1 MAVKRSHT
9 VLEIAFAQAMQRSG
23 KPAHWYGRRLA
34 ECGATPRQVE
44 NALATLRAHLRRGNA
59 SFRYAARVASLLEI
73 DPHSKLHDL
82 LLKPRT
88 SWPKWAVAPAEQGIE
103 ASHQGATGTP
113 RNSESIA
120 SIDRAGVAARPVNSP
135 NRRTTQKR
143 IVVLEL
149 V

>member
-1 MAVKRSHT
+1 MKRSQT
-9 VLEIAFAQAMQRSG
+9 ALEIAFAQAMQRTG
-23 KPAHWYGRRLA
+23 KPARWYGQRLA

-59 SFRYAARVASLLEI
+59 SFQYAARVTSLLEI

-88 SWPKWAVAPAEQGIE
+88 SWPAWAIVQAEQDRE
-103 ASHQGATGTP
+103 ASHQDATGTP
-113 RNSESIA
+113 GKRGSVASRKGMGIA
-120 SIDRAGVAARPVNSP
+120 AHPLSPSPKRPT
-135 NRRTTQKR
+135 RKR
-143 IVVLEL
+143 MVILEL